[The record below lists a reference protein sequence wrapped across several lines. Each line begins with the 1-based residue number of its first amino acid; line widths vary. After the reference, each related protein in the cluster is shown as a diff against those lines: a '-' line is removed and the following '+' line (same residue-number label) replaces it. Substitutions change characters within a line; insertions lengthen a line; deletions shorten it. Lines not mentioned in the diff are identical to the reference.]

1 MTGRAD
7 RRRPLVVA
15 IVLMAAIGIAL
26 VAPVLI
32 GARKG
37 EPIPGSTVRAD
48 SHEMVAITTPLAL
61 FTSPSIVL
69 EAGTV
74 ALVGPVSGDSHVSA
88 LIRTLMRGDGADLVL
103 DRARLVVDRRGD
115 AGPALAPAQG
125 GAGVSEELRPVISS
139 LSGFR
144 FRSLTILDTVV
155 AFETGQ
161 GPSEVV
167 SVSEMEIKPG
177 SDGLVAAKG
186 RIEVRG
192 EPLDIDVTFERQTES
207 AMGAPLRVR
216 ATAKGDLLAA
226 SFEGVLT
233 TGEHAQISA
242 QNAELSI
249 SDLRRFAGWLGAS
262 WPGGSGLGP
271 FKANGLLT
279 LDERTVSFEHAE
291 FALDGNPA
299 TGALAVRMGRERP
312 SIEGT
317 LAFSTFDIAP
327 YATSFRRHALALA
340 SDWIVAL
347 RIPRFASPSFLR
359 DMDADLRLSA
369 ASVTSGSSR
378 LGRGAASLSIKNGVL
393 YGELAE
399 LELEQGGRGEG
410 QFTVDATGRD
420 PRYTLLGNL
429 QDIDLDT
436 LVTPH
441 LGPAAI
447 DGAGDI
453 RLDLAAA
460 GATEDDIVK
469 SLSGKLSLDMTD
481 GGRVGLDLDALPAAA
496 AAATPVAGWGAVG
509 AGKTAVSELAARLSV
524 ARGVLTV
531 DTLEATA
538 GARTVTASGTV
549 DIGGRA
555 LDLLLSVAPTS
566 GGARALPAGS
576 APGDASDDASNAASG
591 AYKLHG
597 PWSDPT
603 ITRAGSG
610 RAAGTSPPDGRDP
623 G

>member
-1 MTGRAD
+1 
-7 RRRPLVVA
+7 LVVA

-26 VAPVLI
+26 VAPVMI

-61 FTSPSIVL
+61 FSAPSIVL

-74 ALVGPVSGDSHVSA
+74 ALVGPVSGDSRVSA

-103 DRARLVVDRRGD
+103 DHARLVVDRRGGAD
-115 AGPALAPAQG
+115 PALAPAQS
-125 GAGVSEELRPVISS
+125 GAGISEELRPVVSS

-155 AFETGQ
+155 VFETGQ
-161 GPSEVV
+161 GPFEMV
-167 SVSEMEIKPG
+167 SVSEMEIRPG

-192 EPLDIDVTFERQTES
+192 EPLDIDMTFARQTEN

-216 ATAKGDLLAA
+216 AALKGDLLAA
-226 SFEGVLT
+226 SFEGILT
-233 TGEHAQISA
+233 TGEQAQISA
-242 QNAELSI
+242 QTAELSI

-271 FKANGLLT
+271 FKAKGLLT

-299 TGALAVRMGRERP
+299 TGALAVKMGRERP

-327 YATSFRRHALALA
+327 YAAPSRRPALALA
-340 SDWIVAL
+340 SDWIAAI
-347 RIPRFASPSFLR
+347 RIPGIASPSFLR

-369 ASVTSGSSR
+369 GSVTNGSNR
-378 LGRGAASLSIKNGVL
+378 LGRGAASLSVKNGVL

-429 QDIDLDT
+429 QDIDLET
-436 LVTPH
+436 LVGPH
-441 LGPAAI
+441 LGSAAI

-460 GATEDDIVK
+460 GATGGEIVK
-469 SLSGKLSLDMTD
+469 SLAGKLSLDMTD
-481 GGRVGLDLDALPAAA
+481 GGRVGLDLDALRAAA

-509 AGKTAVSELAARLSV
+509 AGTTAVSELAARLTV

-531 DTLEATA
+531 EALEATA
-538 GARTVTASGTV
+538 GARTVTALGTV
-549 DIGGRA
+549 DIDGSA
-555 LDLLLSVAPTS
+555 LDLLLSIAPTA
-566 GGARALPAGS
+566 GLARALPAGG
-576 APGDASDDASNAASG
+576 APGDASDEGSNTASG
-591 AYKLHG
+591 AYKVHG

-610 RAAGTSPPDGRDP
+610 RAAGAKPPDGGARDP